1 MIFRIFFI
9 NIPQIPAQYLWSSN
23 STYINFIINK
33 PIFIFLQEATFACL
47 HIPMNKNKSVVQ
59 YINSN
64 PPHMHTKF
72 VTFDQKVLQFHPIC
86 LHEFNTFILKTWIQM
101 NRSQNKID
109 KLKHPSSKPH
119 GQYNL
124 GDCIY
129 ATNISIK
136 FIGFHLTH
144 NTKGFFYNTMLQN
157 VIFLGEKKNKTNLL
171 LISSFWKKLA
181 TFMHS
186 WSSTWFG

>member
-1 MIFRIFFI
+1 MKFKFNLHQFY
-9 NIPQIPAQYLWSSN
+9 NQQTYFYFSSR
-23 STYINFIINK
+23 SHIRMFT
-33 PIFIFLQEATFACL
+33 

-136 FIGFHLTH
+136 FTSFHLTH

-157 VIFLGEKKNKTNLL
+157 VIFLEKKQNKTNLL